1 MDSGIRMSVQVAGM
15 AVLCIACF
23 VEGRSV
29 LHCCGALLWMN
40 LQEVLVI
47 YR

>member
-23 VEGRSV
+23 VGSV
-29 LHCCGALLWMN
+29 CTSLLRG
-40 LQEVLVI
+40 LVVDEFAGGI
-47 YR
+47 GDL